1 MGAYSYAQE
10 KSESKMEEKV
20 EGKRLYVGNLNY
32 RTTEEGLKEH
42 FGQAGTVEEV
52 TVITDKGSGRSK
64 GFGFVEMSTPEEAQK
79 AVETLNE
86 KEFDERPLRVSIARA
101 REERPASNV

>member
-1 MGAYSYAQE
+1 
-10 KSESKMEEKV
+10 MEEQV

-32 RTTEEGLKEH
+32 RTTDEGLKEH
-42 FGQAGTVEEV
+42 FGQAGTVEDA

-64 GFGFVEMSTPEEAQK
+64 GFGFVEMSTPEEALK
-79 AVETLNE
+79 AIEMLNE

-101 REERPASNV
+101 REERTDSHNA